1 MPRSIRLVRF
11 VSLRSCFGEERSNL
25 LDRSTTPVSS
35 VSWSWKMITRD
46 KRDEIFFF

>member
-35 VSWSWKMITRD
+35 VSWKMITRD